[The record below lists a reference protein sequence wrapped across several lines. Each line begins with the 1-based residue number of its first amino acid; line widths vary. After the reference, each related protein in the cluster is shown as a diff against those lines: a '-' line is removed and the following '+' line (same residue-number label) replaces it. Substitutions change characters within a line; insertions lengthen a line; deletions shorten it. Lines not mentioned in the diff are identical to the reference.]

1 MEYYFNS
8 NQFKESS
15 NYKNFMNMNLG
26 SGILKVEAY
35 TASLAYPLSGVLI
48 TIYKNFGSDKVIF
61 YEGQTNESGVIES
74 IVLPTKKMNDE
85 INDVSDISFTTY
97 DLDASYPKYNIEKK
111 YDVSIFDNVKVIQPV
126 TFPIQ
131 DLIEGEDSE

>member
-1 MEYYFNS
+1 M
-8 NQFKESS
+8 
-15 NYKNFMNMNLG
+15 
-26 SGILKVEAY
+26 
-35 TASLAYPLSGVLI
+35 
-48 TIYKNFGSDKVIF
+48 
-61 YEGQTNESGVIES
+61 
-74 IVLPTKKMNDE
+74 LPTKKMNDE